1 MIPFL
6 AAALAAAAPRARSE
20 IWLPILQAALPPAEI
35 TTPRRVAAFL
45 GQCAIEAGPSFAE
58 LVENTNYT
66 SPKRL
71 YDTFRSRFRSEAEAA
86 TYVGKPVAIAN
97 RAYAWKNGNGD
108 EDSQDGWRFRGSG
121 LLQLTGR
128 DNISKFAAASGRSL
142 SAEQAAAWLRTEQ
155 GAAAGAVWYWTTHD
169 LNPLAD
175 TWSIDAITLKING
188 PAMMHAED
196 RRAACRAAL
205 DAIHDAADA
214 ATPGATIKPDLQ
226 VAPPPDHIVDDGNMV
241 PASAVK
247 ESLATGREGEGRA

>member
-20 IWLPILQAALPPAEI
+20 IWLPVLQAALPAADI

-45 GQCAIEAGPSFAE
+45 GQCAIEAGPAFAE
-58 LVENTNYT
+58 LSENMNYT
-66 SPKRL
+66 SADRL
-71 YDTFRSRFRSEAEAA
+71 LKVFPSRFQSVADAA
-86 TYVGKPVAIAN
+86 GYVGKPSKIAN
-97 RAYAWKNGNGD
+97 RVYSLRLGNG
-108 EDSQDGWRFRGSG
+108 EEWTGDGWVFRGAG

-128 DNISKFAAASGRSL
+128 ENIGRFAVASGRSL
-142 SAEQAAAWLRTEQ
+142 SAGQAAAWLRTEQ

-196 RRAACRAAL
+196 RRAACQAAL

-214 ATPGATIKPDLQ
+214 AVPA
-226 VAPPPDHIVDDGNMV
+226 PPDHAQEILADAPAPTVNESV
-241 PASAVK
+241 PAAG
-247 ESLATGREGEGRA
+247 TDGRA